1 MSRPLNAR
9 VLAAAGAS
17 ALLALLVAASPA
29 LATPDNKGEHGNPPG
44 NNGTI
49 KVDDAPFD
57 DHPNNEPH
65 VDCVFEIDFY
75 NFDQGDYYADVEFA
89 LKSPTGSG
97 QLAASPSRVFI
108 GEDPAGGSDGGDD
121 LDASQ
126 QYDLTQALADSG
138 AEPHPKQGYH
148 VKLTIHADGSQGAD
162 TKHKVFWIQPCE
174 GTGGEG
180 GGDTGGG
187 DTGGGDTGGGEVGGG
202 NEGTGGGEVGGGEV
216 GGGNT
221 GPGGQVGGGGTTPPA
236 GGEVLG
242 SAIERTAVAAPS
254 GAEVMGIQV
263 ERAAPANLART
274 GARLSVTALLAGLLL
289 ALGYALTRMA
299 RSQA

>member
-17 ALLALLVAASPA
+17 ALLAMLLAASPA
-29 LATPDNKGEHGNPPG
+29 LATPDGKDTPGNPPG

-65 VDCVFEIDFY
+65 VDCVFETDFY

-89 LKSPTGSG
+89 LQAPTGSG
-97 QLAASPSRVFI
+97 PLTVAPAQVFI

-126 QYDLTQALADSG
+126 QYDLSQALAGSG
-138 AEPHPKQGYH
+138 AEPHPQQGYH

-162 TKHKVFWIQPCE
+162 VKHKVFWVEPC
-174 GTGGEG
+174 GEA
-180 GGDTGGG
+180 
-187 DTGGGDTGGGEVGGG
+187 GGEVGGG
-202 NEGTGGGEVGGGEV
+202 NEDTGGTGGEDTGGNEDTTGGEV
-216 GGGNT
+216 SGGGAVT
-221 GPGGQVGGGGTTPPA
+221 GGGQV
-236 GGEVLG
+236 LG
-242 SAIERTAVAAPS
+242 STVERTAVAAPS

-274 GARLSVTALLAGLLL
+274 GARLSVSVMLAGLLL
-289 ALGYALTRMA
+289 ALGFAFTRLA